1 MENYYVEF
9 NSFCE
14 ECDEVEMIGSKI
26 MEYSQIQKNKGNEA
40 FKNENFKEAI
50 SYYKKAVMYIAGRQ
64 WIETKKDAIV
74 LKAICWSNI
83 SACCVKLN
91 DFEGG
96 LESAQ
101 ISLNEDPKNLKS
113 LYRKAFCL
121 VELNSQ
127 TQIAKNIIQ
136 YLLKINPT
144 SAELVKLLDK
154 INNKI

>member
-14 ECDEVEMIGSKI
+14 ECDEVDMISSKI
-26 MEYSQIQKNKGNEA
+26 MEYSQIQKIKGNEA
-40 FKNENFKEAI
+40 FKNEDFKDAI
-50 SYYKKAVMYIAGRQ
+50 GYYKKAVMHISGRQ
-64 WIETKKDAIV
+64 WIETKKESIV

-83 SACCVKLN
+83 SACCIKLN
-91 DFEGG
+91 EFQGG
-96 LESAQ
+96 LEAAQ

-127 TQIAKNIIQ
+127 TQIAKNIID
-136 YLLKINPT
+136 YLLKVNPT
-144 SAELVKLLDK
+144 SSELVKLS
-154 INNKI
+154 NKTKYKF